1 MLKLHGLR
9 SEDVLQPCVEAK
21 RCLAPEGFASSR
33 ALFQGKSAAQIMD
46 KFRTIMGKFRTTSRF
61 LRFTTSVKLLMTR
74 SIRGF
79 RVSYNS
85 PSVDGTV
92 HCVVRLSAAFIIAK
106 ILLCKNR

>member
-9 SEDVLQPCVEAK
+9 THCSRVLKQSDAWSL
-21 RCLAPEGFASSR
+21 RGSLLR
-33 ALFQGKSAAQIMD
+33 ARFSKEKSASQIMD

-61 LRFTTSVKLLMTR
+61 LRFSTRVKLLMTR

-85 PSVDGTV
+85 NSVDGTV

>member
-9 SEDVLQPCVEAK
+9 THCSRVLKQSDAWSL
-21 RCLAPEGFASSR
+21 RGSLLR
-33 ALFQGKSAAQIMD
+33 ARFSKEKSASQIMH
-46 KFRTIMGKFRTTSRF
+46 KIRTIMGKFRTTSRF
-61 LRFTTSVKLLMTR
+61 LRF
-74 SIRGF
+74 IQGF
-79 RVSYNS
+79 RVSYNY